1 MNALNNRAIG
11 GVWMH
16 LTDRKRL
23 AKLMLIQGV
32 TQRELAEAAGW
43 KSHTYLGRLLRG
55 VVSTLDPEPAVRI
68 ALYLGVGTDDLFVAR
83 ASSATA
89 QRVEKRMTK
98 KVAA

>member
-16 LTDRKRL
+16 LTDRKKL

-43 KSHTYLGRLLRG
+43 ESHSFLGRLLRG
-55 VVSTLDPEPAVRI
+55 DVKTLKAEPAVRI

-83 ASSATA
+83 ASSDTGRNVKAGT
-89 QRVEKRMTK
+89 TK